1 MLQISLYRYYSTL
14 RRSATAFRAIQF
26 SGNMIEIQDAVIG
39 LQAPG
44 SQQVIRDYPNTMQRP
59 PRRHTPR
66 YVSGATGLARI
77 LNIELDAARMMLD
90 SGLIE
95 EAVQRNGPQ
104 GIVIIDWE
112 KARDLWE
119 AAGITIVAKE
129 G

>member
-1 MLQISLYRYYSTL
+1 MLYAYQVLPAVRLRPPRLLIFDDMIDISKV
-14 RRSATAFRAIQF
+14 F
-26 SGNMIEIQDAVIG
+26 VG

-44 SQQVIRDYPNTMQRP
+44 CQAVVRDSQNTMQRP

-95 EAVQRNGPQ
+95 DAVQRNGPQ

-112 KARDLWE
+112 KAVQIWE
-119 AAGITIVAKE
+119 ASGITIVAKE